1 MDVETIDPIEV
12 GNEMKVIDSNNRIN
26 KNLLSLYLES

>member
-12 GNEMKVIDSNNRIN
+12 GNEMKVIDSNNRVN

>member
-12 GNEMKVIDSNNRIN
+12 GNEMKVIDSNNSVNI
-26 KNLLSLYLES
+26 NLLSLYLES